1 MCVFLQ
7 LLWRNFLKDKKKK
20 REVEKH
26 KKKKTLSRFTHC
38 AISFVIASPLIQ
50 QFHFVR
56 LRECGGERQ
65 IYMNAQSSSSALVL
79 PVAMI
84 YKKKN
89 CTIHIKVKK
98 KLTRIRRKTC
108 FLT

>member
-1 MCVFLQ
+1 M
-7 LLWRNFLKDKKKK
+7 K
-20 REVEKH
+20 
-26 KKKKTLSRFTHC
+26 
-38 AISFVIASPLIQ
+38 
-50 QFHFVR
+50 

-89 CTIHIKVKK
+89 CTIHLKVKK
-98 KLTRIRRKTC
+98 KLSRIRRKTC